1 MTLCIPVVASGSA
14 DRKYSHILRP
24 TSRINSSEVVMVTYS
39 LREHLVSHLC
49 IATRAWLSQM
59 CIYISTTRYF
69 W

>member
-39 LREHLVSHLC
+39 LREHL
-49 IATRAWLSQM
+49 IAIPLMHTCAWLSQM
-59 CIYISTTRYF
+59 RYITTTCYF